1 MIFGRAVPNNDDVTV
16 TFTIRDRL
24 GARGNVRGRVGF
36 GGAAVVLEFDAMDSP
51 PAPARK
57 VVIDVEEFAA
67 CTFRRG
73 ALGARMQ
80 LWSYDEGA
88 LGGVPGGSE
97 DGVVLQFARPDR
109 DAAEALARDVRT
121 AIDDAI
127 ARTPERFSST
137 GSGHRSGSPWDA

>member
-1 MIFGRAVPNNDDVTV
+1 MTV

-36 GGAAVVLEFDAMDSP
+36 GGAVVVLEFDAMVGP

-80 LWSYDEGA
+80 LWSLDEGA
-88 LGGVPGGSE
+88 LGGVPGAAE

-121 AIDDAI
+121 AIDEAI
-127 ARTPERFSST
+127 ARTPDRNHGSS
-137 GSGHRSGSPWDA
+137 SCSDDGSPWEA